1 MRESVADSVELQE
14 QGTGLINIAA
24 AAAAGVADDTEESRV
39 IVNPFSNTVTFT
51 ADVNNQ
57 NQRRVIRP
65 DDDLVSISLL
75 SDVEEEESEE
85 SVE

>member
-1 MRESVADSVELQE
+1 MRESAAAESVELQE

-24 AAAAGVADDTEESRV
+24 AAAAGVADDNEESRV

-51 ADVNNQ
+51 ADVHNQ

-65 DDDLVSISLL
+65 DDLVNISLL
-75 SDVEEEESEE
+75 DDESEE